1 MKQFPETTM
10 TNPAMPNLPGFGA
23 IAESMEMVR
32 NMWGGASA
40 PGIGIP
46 GMVMPSL
53 SVEDINKQ
61 IADLKAVESWLTL
74 NMNMLRGTIQA
85 LEVQSATISTL
96 RSMGESLSASVK
108 SATPAAAVPA
118 AFSYPFGMP
127 AAAAPAPK
135 PMPAAAAPPEPAL
148 PAAEVEPAESPMSTK
163 KSAAAKSAAAPA
175 FGAPLA
181 NPAAWWTMLQDQFKQ
196 AVGTAMNA
204 DAAPAPAKPAR
215 KAPVAAFDATGSGWE
230 VPPPSPPAGTDAP
243 SRSAAA
249 RRKPAAKKPAKPALK
264 RPAGTTAKTVTK
276 AAPKTAPKTGSS

>member
-1 MKQFPETTM
+1 
-10 TNPAMPNLPGFGA
+10 MPNLPGFGA

-108 SATPAAAVPA
+108 SATPSAAAAAPS
-118 AFSYPFGMP
+118 AFSYPFGMAPP
-127 AAAAPAPK
+127 AAAAPK
-135 PMPAAAAPPEPAL
+135 SREPMPASAVPPAPEPTADAE
-148 PAAEVEPAESPMSTK
+148 PAADSATDTAADSAKPARKST
-163 KSAAAKSAAAPA
+163 SAKSAAMPPFA
-175 FGAPLA
+175 APLA

-204 DAAPAPAKPAR
+204 DATPAPPKAAR

-230 VPPPSPPAGTDAP
+230 VTPPAPPAKSGAAP
-243 SRSAAA
+243 
-249 RRKPAAKKPAKPALK
+249 KPAAKKPTAKKVAKPATKRVVK
-264 RPAGTTAKTVTK
+264 RPAKTAAKTT
-276 AAPKTAPKTGSS
+276 PG